1 MFDIEEE
8 QLSTPFLE
16 LLTESK
22 RIPEV
27 IIHIKI
33 DEKNLLARLY
43 KPEEIKKDYNTQ
55 IDALKAKRAKER
67 EEAKKQALLEKMA
80 ARQEAGAGEEEEAN
94 PEEAEAVE
102 EEAPYIVEEDPEA
115 PKLEEMLNEKR
126 EKLLQRRE
134 ADSSKL
140 EELMEGFGSL
150 GIKVVSIEGGSS
162 RRKEAVFLNIQMEL
176 ASWLERKEERFEK
189 FQIISL
195 PIEKI
200 KNYERGLVNKESKFG
215 KYQIGDV
222 AGGRKE
228 REVAALYRK
237 RIYYFAEEEE
247 RKRATEEPLRLLRGM
262 EMPLDINYAPG
273 VFLIGK
279 QKSGISSLSK
289 MVEQKMGLV
298 RIKISK
304 ILDEVAKNPF
314 SKLRKDALELLQTV
328 LIRKYLIFLIIS
340 LSGSFPF

>member
-8 QLSTPFLE
+8 QLSTPFLD

-27 IIHIKI
+27 IIFLKI
-33 DEKNLLARLY
+33 DEKNLLSRLY
-43 KPEEIKKDYNTQ
+43 NPEEIKKDYSTQ
-55 IDALKAKRAKER
+55 IEKLKAKRAKER

-80 ARQEAGAGEEEEAN
+80 ARQEAGVGEEEEAN
-94 PEEAEAVE
+94 PDEGEIIE
-102 EEAPYIVEEDPEA
+102 EEPPYNVEEDPEA

-126 EKLLQRRE
+126 DKLLQRRE

-140 EELMEGFGSL
+140 EELMEGFGNL
-150 GIKVVSIEGGSS
+150 GIKVVNIDGGSN

-176 ASWLERKEERFEK
+176 ASWLERKEERLER
-189 FQIISL
+189 FQIVSM

-200 KNYERGLVNKESKFG
+200 KNYEKGLVNRESRFG

-237 RIYYFAEEEE
+237 RIYYFSDEEE
-247 RKRATEEPLRLLRGM
+247 KKKATEEPLKLLKGM

-279 QKSGISSLSK
+279 QKSGVSSLSK
-289 MVEQKMGLV
+289 MVEKKMGLV

-304 ILDEVAKNPF
+304 ILDEAAINPY
-314 SKLRKDALELLQTV
+314 SKLRKDALELLKSVIKILFFQ
-328 LIRKYLIFLIIS
+328 YLFCIL
-340 LSGSFPF
+340 G